1 MRPATEGYPHIPL
14 FSSDCESS
22 VQWSILKM
30 WIEILVITE
39 LVFWWYFAMEFLL
52 SSHHPWTTQD
62 HRRIA
67 GLLLLTFCRI
77 WCSVGIT
84 SSSSG
89 NLWGGFLQS
98 LDEWC
103 PLFVKDGWKHPSLDF
118 GTLSSSHLM
127 LSGLWNC
134 ILQIENQLEKSTP
147 WYFHEFHAVC
157 YGQLKLTNQTNDVF
171 PWHTVPDYQRF
182 LSGFLQPGWIKYG
195 NLFDV
200 LRSLHTWLG
209 NFL

>member
-77 WCSVGIT
+77 
-84 SSSSG
+84 
-89 NLWGGFLQS
+89 
-98 LDEWC
+98 
-103 PLFVKDGWKHPSLDF
+103 
-118 GTLSSSHLM
+118 
-127 LSGLWNC
+127 
-134 ILQIENQLEKSTP
+134 
-147 WYFHEFHAVC
+147 
-157 YGQLKLTNQTNDVF
+157 
-171 PWHTVPDYQRF
+171 
-182 LSGFLQPGWIKYG
+182 
-195 NLFDV
+195 
-200 LRSLHTWLG
+200 
-209 NFL
+209 